1 MISALEQER
10 IIYINTLMNDLHS
23 DNVIIYES
31 LCDREYAD
39 TKLAIE
45 RMQERLKGLSES
57 IQDEI

>member
-1 MISALEQER
+1 
-10 IIYINTLMNDLHS
+10 MNDLHS